1 MFFKFNFPLPV
12 PSRSYSYCSLI
23 YPHILFLSLCHSFSA
38 RSWWLV
44 VPSLQ
49 MAHSDHLLMT
59 GEQRKAFPAAAAWHP
74 IHCASAHAHTHAR
87 TQRLKYLNNDSDP
100 YMHAVIG
107 FKPYRTQTFFFFL
120 PFAFFLQCHTFLHCC
135 RLMLGMILC
144 CTFAQFPSPLSSCLQ
159 LSSFH
164 LLLWCYWLCHTG
176 TDRRRGR
183 GWGGQCATLCTVSKT
198 AVC

>member
-1 MFFKFNFPLPV
+1 MPFWIISWKNNFSQYSIFFWAPPIYCRVFSPSFLIASPVFFKFNFPLPV

-74 IHCASAHAHTHAR
+74 IHCASAHAHTHTR

-107 FKPYRTQTFFFFL
+107 FKPYRTQTFFSFFPL
-120 PFAFFLQCHTFLHCC
+120 P
-135 RLMLGMILC
+135 
-144 CTFAQFPSPLSSCLQ
+144 
-159 LSSFH
+159 SFCSVTH
-164 LLLWCYWLCHTG
+164 FCI
-176 TDRRRGR
+176 
-183 GWGGQCATLCTVSKT
+183 A
-198 AVC
+198 AV